1 MMEELAHASAE
12 ERFVRTFIR
21 PERRERLLYE
31 LTTPK
36 KRGRGLERFCHGA
49 GDLLDPGKIRLR
61 GEDMDRSPA
70 FQAFAEEHDGSC
82 LLLSPDGTIDGLT
95 FPFREAV
102 GIAAV
107 WSDAVVIVGDGFALV
122 YGEPEKGGREKVLL
136 TE

>member
-1 MMEELAHASAE
+1 MTAKLAPSAE

-21 PERRERLLYE
+21 KERRERLLYE

-36 KRGRGLERFCHGA
+36 KRSRGLERVCHGA

-70 FQAFAEEHDGSC
+70 FQVFVEEHDGSC
-82 LLLSPDGTIDGLT
+82 LLLSPDASLDGLSVS
-95 FPFREAV
+95 FREAA
-102 GIAAV
+102 GIAAA
-107 WSDAVVIVGDGFALV
+107 WPDAVVVIGEGFALV